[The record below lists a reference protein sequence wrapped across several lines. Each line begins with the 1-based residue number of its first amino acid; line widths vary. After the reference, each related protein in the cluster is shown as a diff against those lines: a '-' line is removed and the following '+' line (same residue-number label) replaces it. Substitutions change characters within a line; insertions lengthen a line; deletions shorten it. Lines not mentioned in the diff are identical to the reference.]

1 MKSLGGITLPN
12 GLEMQEA
19 AHALG
24 RKTIARQTL
33 DGTPVVFAGA
43 ALQRVTLVAGDDY
56 GWFDEAT
63 KDALVALA
71 SAADTAEL
79 VWGSETHDVAFDH
92 ESGPAVQ
99 LDPLWPGALYY
110 TGSITLI
117 IL

>member
-1 MKSLGGITLPN
+1 MKTLGGIPLPN

-24 RKTIARQTL
+24 RKTVARQTL

-56 GWFDEAT
+56 GWFDEAA

-71 SAADTAEL
+71 AAADTAEL
-79 VWGSETHDVAFDH
+79 VWNDIPYDVAFDH
-92 ESGPAVQ
+92 ESGPAV
-99 LDPLWPGALYY
+99 LLTPLWPGALHY